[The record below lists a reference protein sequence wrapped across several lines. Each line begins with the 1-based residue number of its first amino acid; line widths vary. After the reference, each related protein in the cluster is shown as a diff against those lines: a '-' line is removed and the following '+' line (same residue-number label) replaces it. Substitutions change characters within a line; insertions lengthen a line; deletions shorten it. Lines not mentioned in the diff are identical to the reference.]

1 MADKNIIKQFYNKY
15 LKYNHSESYNFF
27 ISTENS
33 KDISNTPVS
42 PAKNLEPKTIFKNL
56 TQNMDFIKS
65 KYNSLISSDV
75 IIRDFSIWVQNKEF
89 NASIVYID
97 GMVDSQIINENILK
111 PLILRN
117 KSNTYISKNKK
128 IISEFNNND
137 VIIRKIKKINLEN
150 YISSHLI
157 PQNDIKQIN
166 DFESIFSGINM
177 GNCILLIDTLKNAFT
192 IDVKNFKQRSISTP
206 QNEIVIRG
214 SQEAFVENIRTNTS
228 ILRRIINNE
237 NLIIENTTVGKITKT
252 KVAICYLKDIS
263 NNDLVAEVKYRVNN
277 LDIDYLLSS
286 RTTWTTYSR

>member
-1 MADKNIIKQFYNKY
+1 MVDKNIIKQFYNKY

-33 KDISNTPVS
+33 KDISNTPIS

-177 GNCILLIDTLKNAFT
+177 GNCILLIDTLKKAFT

-286 RTTWTTYSR
+286 RTT

>member
-286 RTTWTTYSR
+286 RTT